1 MWVRSLNLDITKKVI
16 HRTLSSLLYLKV
28 TSFFPQPP
36 CRGTTACIAV
46 AFLLD
51 SLFSDAFWQ
60 TETCSCPA
68 LRIGKQQRGE
78 AVVTIWQDTEAW
90 WSITCFFSNM
100 GLIIL
105 HIHVETFRL
114 ITLAVTTQTWQS
126 WHKIAQNN
134 PRKSESETETV

>member
-1 MWVRSLNLDITKKVI
+1 MWVTSLNLDITKKVI

-28 TSFFPQPP
+28 TSFFPATVQRYYSLH
-36 CRGTTACIAV
+36 CSSLSAW
-46 AFLLD
+46 L
-51 SLFSDAFWQ
+51 SLFRCFLADWNLQLSCTAHWEA
-60 TETCSCPA
+60 TEGRS
-68 LRIGKQQRGE
+68 RGHYL
-78 AVVTIWQDTEAW
+78 AGYWGMMKHNM
-90 WSITCFFSNM
+90 FFSNM

-126 WHKIAQNN
+126 WHKIAQKN